1 LEEVT
6 IKRMLGFQVSP
17 HNFSSHRASESATR
31 KFAKDLRWL
40 MNLSLMPA
48 CIRLPTKR
56 SRAFPVP
63 TRDSR
68 WIIIFGDEVHF

>member
-1 LEEVT
+1 
-6 IKRMLGFQVSP
+6 VSP
-17 HNFSSHRASESATR
+17 HNFSSNRASESATR
-31 KFAKDLRWL
+31 KFAKDLGWL

-56 SRAFPVP
+56 SKALPVP